1 MNILKKIK
9 HYYHNIG
16 LLNTIL
22 KILTKPLI
30 VIRNKYLEKKIF
42 SNTKTSEIFT
52 QIYKTNYWNDTESK
66 SGTGSSLK
74 STENIRKEL
83 PLLLKEFK
91 INSLLDIP
99 CGDFFWLKKIIDD
112 LDINYLGGDIVEDI
126 IGNNKKFENHKI
138 KFKRIDLLNDSLPDT
153 DLILCRDC
161 LFHFSYED
169 INKTFNNLKKT
180 NFRYLLITN
189 HDLENKNIDNKNILT
204 GSFRFIDFHKKPYN
218 FQKNYTKEIL
228 DLDFPPSFVNKK
240 MLLFSKKEFIS
251 NVENYQKNI
260 K

>member
-9 HYYHNIG
+9 HYYLNVG
-16 LLNTIL
+16 LLKTIL
-22 KILTKPLI
+22 KILSKPL
-30 VIRNKYLEKKIF
+30 VVLRNIYLEKKIF
-42 SNTKTSEIFT
+42 KKKKPSEIFT
-52 QIYKTNYWNDTESK
+52 QIFKTNYWNDTDSK

-91 INSLLDIP
+91 INSVLDIP
-99 CGDFFWLKKIIDD
+99 CGDFFWIKKIIND
-112 LDINYLGGDIVEDI
+112 LDIIYMGGDIVEDI
-126 IGNNKKFENHKI
+126 IDNNKKFENNKI
-138 KFKRIDLLNDSLPDT
+138 KFKKIDLLNESLPET

-161 LFHFSYED
+161 IFHFSYED
-169 INKTFNNLKKT
+169 IDKTFDNFKKT

-189 HDLENKNIDNKNILT
+189 HDLENKNIDNKNIQT
-204 GSFRFIDFHKKPYN
+204 GSFRFLDFHKKPYN
-218 FQKNYTKEIL
+218 FQKNYSKEIF
-228 DLDFPPSFVNKK
+228 DLDFPPSYVNKK

-251 NVENYQKNI
+251 NVENYQKNL